1 MDILF
6 FAALAFYIFLRL
18 NKSLGK
24 IDDEEKKMIE
34 KKIAEKQ
41 QAIIAIAKQISEKQ
55 QEEKMKIVE
64 PIIRKV
70 EEEKKILDSLD
81 KEVVPALSEILLKCQ
96 ISADFFLTAVKSSF
110 EMIIKAFA
118 EGDLKTLKLL
128 LSEKIFQGFEAA
140 ILNRKEHNKTL
151 ITNLISIDK
160 VEIIS
165 AKIFENIA
173 SVVVRIVSKQINYI
187 TDIDGKIIEGRKDD
201 IIEINDVWT
210 FQKDL
215 TLSDPNWAV
224 VVTGK

>member
-81 KEVVPALSEILLKCQ
+81 KEVVPALSEILSKCQ
-96 ISADFFLTAVKSSF
+96 ITADFFLSAVKSSF

-118 EGDLKTLKLL
+118 DGDLSTLKLL

-140 ILNRKEHNKTL
+140 IANRKEHNRTL
-151 ITNLISIDK
+151 ITNLISINK

-165 AKIFENIA
+165 AKTMENLA

-187 TDIDGKIIEGRKDD
+187 TDVDGKIIEGRKDD

-215 TLSDPNWAV
+215 TVSDPNWVV
-224 VVTGK
+224 VVTAK